1 MRSTGACLPDIIAR
15 KYDNADE
22 YNNAGPIA
30 VRTITDSGCDRIF
43 GGSYY
48 AKLLSVTLEV
58 SFERVAADTTVGLW
72 WVVPGTSPGS
82 AGPVHS

>member
-1 MRSTGACLPDIIAR
+1 MGSTGTYLPDIIAR
-15 KYDNADE
+15 KYDNAVD
-22 YNNAGPIA
+22 YNNAGSIA

-48 AKLLSVTLEV
+48 AKLLSVTLGV
-58 SFERVAADTTVGLW
+58 SFERVAADATVRLW